1 MNMGLC
7 EKPVKPAVLKA
18 FCVEAMVKAGM
29 MQEDADITAEVLVTT
44 DTWGVY
50 THGTK
55 QVRGLMK
62 NYRDKRM
69 DLHAK
74 PELVG
79 EGPSWALFDGHR
91 SMPMRTS
98 AWAMQTAIDKAKK
111 TGIAYSAIRNSGH
124 YGAAGYYANM
134 AAQQDM
140 FGISLTNVDP
150 GVAVPGARVPLM
162 GTNPVAYAAPAGKE
176 YPVMLDIAT
185 SVVAASKVF
194 AAKELKK
201 PIPEGWIIDKDGLPT
216 TDPSG
221 YPEAGALMPMA
232 GHKGYGIALMV
243 EIITGVLAGGAFGS
257 AVTSWVK
264 EIPEPVNQSHSFI
277 ALNIGAFIPIDQFK
291 QRMDELIRFIK
302 SAPRAKGAERIYL
315 PGEMEWESRAKA
327 LKSGMMLP
335 DHVMVRLQGLADDF
349 GISIRK
355 LYN

>member
-7 EKPVKPAVLKA
+7 EKPVKPATLKA

-29 MQEDADITAEVLVTT
+29 RQADADITAEVLVTT
-44 DTWGVY
+44 DTWSVY
-50 THGTK
+50 THGSK

-62 NYRDKRM
+62 NYRDNRM
-69 DLHAK
+69 DINARA
-74 PELVG
+74 EVIG
-79 EGPSWALFDGHR
+79 EGASWGLMDDHR
-91 SMPMRTS
+91 AMPMPTS
-98 AWAMQTAIDKAKK
+98 VMAMNMAIEKAGKN
-111 TGIAYSAIRNSGH
+111 GIACVAVRNSGH

-134 AAQQDM
+134 AAEKDM
-140 FGISLTNVDP
+140 IGLSFTNVDP
-150 GVAVPGARVPLM
+150 GVAVPGSRVPVM
-162 GTNPVAYAAPAGKE
+162 GTNPVAYAVPAGKE

-194 AAKELKK
+194 AAKDLKK

-216 TDPSG
+216 TDPTG

-232 GHKGYGIALMV
+232 GHKGYGFALMV
-243 EIITGVLAGGAFGS
+243 EIICGVLAGGDFGS

-264 EIPEPVNQSHSFI
+264 EIPEPVNQSHLFI
-277 ALNIGAFIPIDQFK
+277 AINIGKFIPIEQFK

-302 SAPRAKGAERIYL
+302 SAPRAKGVERIYL

-335 DHVMVRLQGLADDF
+335 DHVMVRLQGLADDY
-349 GISIRK
+349 GLSIK
-355 LYN
+355 KMYS